1 MKKIEFLS
9 SDCEIYEP
17 FQQDNLTFTDEEL
30 LDSYSK
36 SVIHASS
43 IVSPAVVNINVSL
56 KGRNNRRMQGG
67 SGSGFIFTP
76 DGFIL
81 TNSHVVHNALKLE
94 VILSAAILPAQ
105 NICFAM
111 AINTSKFVAGKL
123 IKDGKIKRSYI
134 GIAGQNVPIHRRIV
148 RFYNLLVDK
157 GILIT
162 SVERNSPAQKSGLSE
177 GDIIIGF
184 DEQPISGIDDLHK
197 MLTDIQVGKKS
208 NIRILRRTEI
218 MDIEIIPSE
227 RLS

>member
-1 MKKIEFLS
+1 
-9 SDCEIYEP
+9 
-17 FQQDNLTFTDEEL
+17 
-30 LDSYSK
+30 
-36 SVIHASS
+36 
-43 IVSPAVVNINVSL
+43 
-56 KGRNNRRMQGG
+56 
-67 SGSGFIFTP
+67 
-76 DGFIL
+76 
-81 TNSHVVHNALKLE
+81 
-94 VILSAAILPAQ
+94 
-105 NICFAM
+105 M